1 MGEDMLEHLF
11 GSRTRARLLTLFFH
25 HPDEKFFVRELTRR
39 IDTQI
44 NAVRRELQNLV
55 ASGIVKEEADT
66 TDDPDAKRPGVKR
79 KYYRLDRGFPLYR
92 EIHQLVTKASIF
104 LETGVQQRILK
115 LGDVYYVA
123 FLGAF
128 LGIPKQPVDLFIV
141 GTVSDKELRHL
152 VTDFE
157 KELGCELNYTV
168 ITPAEYTYRRD
179 IADRFLTN
187 VMAAQKNIL
196 IDRLETINKP

>member
-1 MGEDMLEHLF
+1 MLEHLF
-11 GSRTRARLLTLFFH
+11 GSRTRARLLALFFH

-39 IDTQI
+39 IETQI
-44 NAVRRELQNLV
+44 NAVRRELLNLV
-55 ASGIVKEEADT
+55 KVGLVKEEADVS
-66 TDDPDAKRPGVKR
+66 DDPDAKRPGVKR
-79 KYYRLDRGFPLYR
+79 KYYRIDRNFPLYR
-92 EIHQLVTKASIF
+92 ELHQLITKASIF
-104 LETGVQQRILK
+104 LESNVQQRIAR
-115 LGDVYYVA
+115 LGDIYYVA

-168 ITPAEYTYRRD
+168 ITPTEYVYRKD
-179 IADRFLTN
+179 IADRFLTT
-187 VMAAQKNIL
+187 VMSAQKNVL
-196 IDRLETINKP
+196 IDRLDVMLKA